1 MKNYLQSCIFLFVW
15 LSQKKITASVNQVI
29 EEQLKGLPDV
39 KGTKYMEMGRHQME
53 VGALELSFC
62 LRHVTN

>member
-1 MKNYLQSCIFLFVW
+1 MKNCLQSSIFLFVQF
-15 LSQKKITASVNQVI
+15 SPKKIAASLNNQVI

-53 VGALELSFC
+53 VGALELFFAN
-62 LRHVTN
+62 VT

>member
-1 MKNYLQSCIFLFVW
+1 MKDCLQSSIFL
-15 LSQKKITASVNQVI
+15 SIAASVNNQVI

-53 VGALELSFC
+53 VGALEISF
-62 LRHVTN
+62 LPTPRNKLI